1 MCPNTQAL
9 PLFGSHPHHL
19 RPPPCPPPLPALQRS
34 DEIGAEK
41 NRALKAALN
50 AELRKTKA
58 TLLEQAIPL
67 LDKMARKGKG
77 LTPEKIQAR
86 QQLVAELRQAIE
98 EVADGVHS
106 ARKPQRVSGVGAG
119 PGWAPACAAC
129 GVAVACLGEN

>member
-1 MCPNTQAL
+1 
-9 PLFGSHPHHL
+9 
-19 RPPPCPPPLPALQRS
+19 LQRS
-34 DEIGAEK
+34 DEIAAEK

-106 ARKPQRVSGVGAG
+106 ARKPQRVSAVQWGLGR
-119 PGWAPACAAC
+119 GWGCC
-129 GVAVACLGEN
+129 MRC

>member
-1 MCPNTQAL
+1 MLAL
-9 PLFGSHPHHL
+9 PGQAHRLKASLSVRKFVSA
-19 RPPPCPPPLPALQRS
+19 PPAYDLTRLPPVCLPACLQRS
-34 DEIGAEK
+34 DEIAAEK

-86 QQLVAELRQAIE
+86 QQLVAAEAAAMKQQAALGRRLAEVQAERGQLQQQVGRQE
-98 EVADGVHS
+98 
-106 ARKPQRVSGVGAG
+106 R
-119 PGWAPACAAC
+119 
-129 GVAVACLGEN
+129 